1 MNKPLQVGL
10 RHTRRIAV
18 DRDRTIGFMG
28 EDLRVYSTPSMVS
41 DAEYTCRDFLVD
53 FVREDQ
59 DSVGMR
65 VEIDHLAPTL
75 LGMAAEVRI
84 EIVAIEGR
92 KVTFAF
98 EVADPVE
105 VVGRGIHVRFIVDKA
120 KTGERLAAKRAKA
133 AGLGFR

>member
-10 RHTRRIAV
+10 KHSRRLTV

-28 EDLRVYSTPSMVS
+28 EALRVYSTPSMVS
-41 DAEYTCRDFLVD
+41 DAEYTCRDFLVGY
-53 FVREDQ
+53 VREDQ

-75 LGMAAEVRI
+75 VGMAVEIRI
-84 EIVAIEGR
+84 EVIAVDGR

-98 EVADPVE
+98 EVADAIE
-105 VVGRGIHVRFIVDKA
+105 TVGRGIHIRFIVDKA

-133 AGLGFR
+133 TALGA